1 MTLNMNTLRLFEILL
16 PTRTSVQHIPE
27 GMQHKFLVKEEPLLL
42 DKSELG
48 TRWKHTCSYGDSW
61 GGNSTTKVNLAE
73 LTPPGD
79 ISHTGSLHGS
89 VLINY

>member
-48 TRWKHTCSYGDSW
+48 TR
-61 GGNSTTKVNLAE
+61 
-73 LTPPGD
+73 
-79 ISHTGSLHGS
+79 
-89 VLINY
+89 